1 MQFNKETPIY
11 IQIKEVVYNAILSGE
26 YENGQR
32 IPSIRDMAVSLEVNP
47 NTVTRTYSILQEEG
61 VIENQRGLG
70 YFTVS
75 DAKDVVLR
83 QKKDEF
89 ISLELPVLFTK
100 MEKLGIP
107 MDKVQSLYKEFTQGD

>member
-11 IQIKEVVYNAILSGE
+11 IQIKDVVYNAILSGE
-26 YENGQR
+26 YSDGQR

-70 YFTVS
+70 YFAVA
-75 DAKDVVLR
+75 DAKNVVLN
-83 QKKDEF
+83 QMKNEF
-89 ISLELPVLFTK
+89 ITVEVPVFFSK

-107 MDKVQSLYKEFTQGD
+107 METILSIYNDLKDGE